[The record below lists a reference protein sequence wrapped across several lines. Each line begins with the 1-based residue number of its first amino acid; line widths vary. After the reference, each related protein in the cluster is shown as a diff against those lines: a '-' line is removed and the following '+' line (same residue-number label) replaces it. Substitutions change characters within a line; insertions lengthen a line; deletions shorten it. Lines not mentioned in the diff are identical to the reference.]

1 MLVMDTRW
9 LMDAAMVD
17 EMNGRAVEG
26 GGYLNM
32 LFVFGGVYCS
42 CWC

>member
-17 EMNGRAVEG
+17 GMNGRAVEDG
-26 GGYLNM
+26 GCLNM
-32 LFVFGGVYCS
+32 LFV
-42 CWC
+42 